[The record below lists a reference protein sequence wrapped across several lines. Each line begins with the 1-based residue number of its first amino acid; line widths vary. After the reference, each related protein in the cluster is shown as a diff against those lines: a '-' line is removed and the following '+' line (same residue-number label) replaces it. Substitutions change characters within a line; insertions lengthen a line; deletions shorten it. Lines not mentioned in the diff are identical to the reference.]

1 MVTSRINCTM
11 NLPPYL
17 MGTLKQ
23 ILFALHPGFVFPSHG
38 LGGGASACMDH
49 LPWDTGQTRM
59 REGKVKKKRGCGEN
73 AGFGKGE
80 ATQHSEV

>member
-38 LGGGASACMDH
+38 LGGSICLHGPSALGHRPDKN
-49 LPWDTGQTRM
+49 
-59 REGKVKKKRGCGEN
+59 EGRKSQKEKR
-73 AGFGKGE
+73 
-80 ATQHSEV
+80 VW